1 MTSLQILPEPQGV
14 APSALPP
21 APVEEKNHLDA
32 RSVLTAGAYLIALNQ
47 LVVNIQPLL
56 LGAMAQGYGLSDR
69 QLGHV
74 SAVYVGAT
82 TLATLAAPFWIRK
95 VDWRLFTTIAV
106 VCCVGVFFFGATL
119 RSPELF
125 LLVFGMLGVL
135 KGCFGAPAFA
145 ALGDSSSPDRAYGL
159 SVVLQGVLAAAI
171 AFPIS
176 GFIVPRFGV
185 SGLFV
190 FLACVYA
197 TGLLAAR
204 WMPRAG
210 HVTVAASE
218 DMSADPS
225 LFSRAAVAPL
235 IALIATALFVGGIL
249 AFWYFVERIGTAR
262 GVAPAIIGMTISV
275 TALCSV
281 ITSALNTWLG
291 GRLPTIAFI
300 AAGTALLLAAYAVL
314 AFPGAVPFMIC
325 NLLFALGWGFAQPAY
340 WAVGRLVDRT
350 GRLFV
355 AAPAA
360 SGIAGVVIGLI
371 AGPVIETSG
380 YAGLLWFSAALMIIA
395 MLLAVAVSH
404 RFTSTSA

>member
-1 MTSLQILPEPQGV
+1 MTNRQLLPHQPGV
-14 APSALPP
+14 VPTAHLSTL
-21 APVEEKNHLDA
+21 VVTKNNLDA
-32 RSVLTAGAYLIALNQ
+32 RPVLAAGAYLIALNQ

-56 LGAMAQGYGLSDR
+56 LGAIAQGYGMSDR

-82 TLATLAAPFWIRK
+82 TIATLAAPLWIRK

-106 VCCVGVFFFGATL
+106 VCCVGAFIFGATL
-119 RSPELF
+119 RSAELF
-125 LLVFGMLGVL
+125 LAIFGILGIL

-145 ALGDSSSPDRAYGL
+145 ALGDSTSPDRAYGL

-176 GFIVPRFGV
+176 GLIVPRFGV

-197 TGLLAAR
+197 TGVLAAR

-210 HVTVAASE
+210 RVAAAQGE
-218 DMSADPS
+218 GAPAA
-225 LFSRAAVAPL
+225 LPLLSRAAVAPL
-235 IALIATALFVGGIL
+235 IALVATALFVGGIL

-281 ITSALNTWLG
+281 MTSALNTWLG
-291 GRLPTIAFI
+291 GRLPTTAFI
-300 AAGTALLLAAYAVL
+300 AAGTALLLAGYAVL
-314 AFPGAVPFMIC
+314 AFPGSIPFMIC

-340 WAVGRLVDRT
+340 WAVARLVDRT

-360 SGIAGVVIGLI
+360 SGIAGVAIGVI
-371 AGPVIETSG
+371 AGPVIETGG
-380 YAGLLWFSAALMIIA
+380 YSGLLWFSAALMTAGMI
-395 MLLAVAVSH
+395 LAVAVSRH
-404 RFTSTSA
+404 SSSTAA